1 MADWFALM
9 SLGHEVSA
17 VGSSDSHPLRTSPVG
32 HPRTCFQFGHDDP
45 TKLSTRA
52 VRDALAGADPI
63 IRGGLYMTVAG
74 PGGERPGETVT
85 TPDGEATFL
94 VTVQASSWI
103 AADTL
108 ETIVNGKT
116 VAMEPLL
123 PIGSGPG

>member
-9 SLGHEVSA
+9 SHGHEVSA

-52 VRDALAGADPI
+52 VRDALAGADSTI
-63 IRGGLYMTVAG
+63 SGGLW
-74 PGGERPGETVT
+74 
-85 TPDGEATFL
+85 FL
-94 VTVQASSWI
+94 VTVQAPSWI